1 MGISELVYNALH
13 KQAMVNE
20 INTEKSFKK
29 NFRKCLEDMM
39 KSSYL
44 CNRFP
49 KEIRKPI

>member
-1 MGISELVYNALH
+1 MGLRWLVYNALR

-20 INTEKSFKK
+20 INTEKSFEK
-29 NFRKCLEDMM
+29 NFRKYLEDMM

-49 KEIRKPI
+49 KEIGEPI